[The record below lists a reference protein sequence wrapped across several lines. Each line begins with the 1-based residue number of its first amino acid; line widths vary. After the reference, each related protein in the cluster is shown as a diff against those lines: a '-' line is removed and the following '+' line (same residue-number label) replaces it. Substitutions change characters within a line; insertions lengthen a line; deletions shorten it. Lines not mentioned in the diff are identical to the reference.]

1 MCLMILKREFGDNN
15 RVFLLKSNSI
25 EKLKL
30 QMKKDCKI
38 AINNLSKNELLK
50 DEKKFLEKHTT

>member
-1 MCLMILKREFGDNN
+1 MIVSLVKFQRDE
-15 RVFLLKSNSI
+15 VKYESI
-25 EKLKL
+25 EKLKI
-30 QMKKDCKI
+30 QMNKDCKI